1 MEENVDSVVV
11 PEPVSGVGTVRERIL
26 DAALRLFVDK
36 GFHHTSMP
44 DIVRASGTS
53 VGAVYHH
60 FGSKDE
66 LARVLHRQL
75 VDQFVG
81 IANEEVL
88 TLEGARARIRGY
100 TAMLFRLTEENRYF
114 VSYLIFTRPAAVVED
129 NLTVCSREGLE
140 VTRHIVAD
148 GRKTG
153 EIREI
158 DDRVLCGLIS
168 GSIMRLIDLRLD
180 GVIAEPLTGLVDD
193 TTDAIWGG
201 VAT

>member
-1 MEENVDSVVV
+1 MK
-11 PEPVSGVGTVRERIL
+11 EPGTDVGTVRERIL
-26 DAALRLFVDK
+26 EAALRLFVDK
-36 GFHHTSMP
+36 GFHHTAMP

-75 VDQFVG
+75 VEQFVR
-81 IANEEVL
+81 IADEEVL
-88 TLEGARARIRGY
+88 KLEGARARIRAYAG
-100 TAMLFRLTEENRYF
+100 MLFRLTEEDRYF
-114 VSYLIFTRPAAVVED
+114 VSYLIFARPAAVVED

-140 VTRHIVAD
+140 VTRHIIAD
-148 GRKTG
+148 GRRAG
-153 EIREI
+153 EIRDI

-180 GVIAEPLTGLVDD
+180 GVIVEPLTGMVDD

-201 VAT
+201 VAS

>member
-1 MEENVDSVVV
+1 MEENVDSVAVEA
-11 PEPVSGVGTVRERIL
+11 PASSGGTVRERIL
-26 DAALRLFVDK
+26 DAALRLFVDQ

-75 VDQFVG
+75 VEQFVG
-81 IANEEVL
+81 IADEEVL

-100 TAMLFRLTEENRYF
+100 AAMLFRLTEENRYF
-114 VSYLIFTRPAAVVED
+114 VSYLIFARPSAIVED

-140 VTRHIVAD
+140 VTRHIIAD
-148 GRKTG
+148 GRRAG
-153 EIREI
+153 EIRDL
-158 DDRVLCGLIS
+158 DDGVLCGLIS

-180 GVIAEPLTGLVDD
+180 GVIIEPLTGMVDD

-201 VAT
+201 VAS